1 MIAPDPAFKTRKR
14 HRMNRSVHLLAL
26 LGAILLLPGCES
38 VRNWTPPLIQ
48 PYRPDM
54 QQGNIITKEMVDQL
68 RPGMTRDQVRFLLGT
83 PMVKNLFQEN
93 RWDYVYYL
101 KRGKGGEQ
109 QLRRLTIAFKDGKLD
124 TFNADDM
131 PPETMADNLILG
143 KNPKFHPTPPVSKP
157 DDGPTVT
164 PTNRGL

>member
-1 MIAPDPAFKTRKR
+1 M
-14 HRMNRSVHLLAL
+14 HRSPTLLAL
-26 LGAILLLPGCES
+26 LGALVLLPGCAS
-38 VRNWTPPLIQ
+38 VREWTPPLIQ
-48 PYRPDM
+48 PYRPDV

-83 PMVKNLFQEN
+83 PMMKNLFQET
-93 RWDYVYYL
+93 RLDYVYFL

-109 QLRRLTIAFKDGKLD
+109 QLRRLTMTFADGKLE
-124 TFNADDM
+124 TFNADEM

-143 KNPKFHPTPPVSKP
+143 RNFKAQPKPPVSSS

-164 PTNRGL
+164 PTIQGM